1 MAFGLG
7 KMKIQAVNNVNNV
20 NESDSR
26 SCTFINGRICFQ
38 NNANELRLENN
49 DRGQRARVEPLPHR
63 CP

>member
-38 NNANELRLENN
+38 NNARRAEAEPAVE
-49 DRGQRARVEPLPHR
+49 RGHWGKAIFGRE
-63 CP
+63 